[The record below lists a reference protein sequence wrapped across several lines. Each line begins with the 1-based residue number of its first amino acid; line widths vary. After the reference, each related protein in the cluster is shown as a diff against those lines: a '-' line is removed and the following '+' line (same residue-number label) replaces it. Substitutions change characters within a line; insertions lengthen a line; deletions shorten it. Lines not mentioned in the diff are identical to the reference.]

1 MRKIITLSILFLL
14 LSFLPISIFAE
25 SSNTTCIKD
34 EKIAELLTSSIS
46 EEELEIL
53 SDKSIYDVR
62 VQDVDIT
69 DKPILKVFNEHIM
82 SIAHLPLDD
91 IINTVSEKAEKERIS
106 IDYVVFG
113 EEPVRLRRADRTSTE
128 DPDDYV
134 ILLSSSLQET
144 PYITDIINMNSETKI
159 LNVSCKVESITV
171 FDKLFF
177 HKGALLYA
185 QTNKGIFVKYYA
197 DRVSEGIW
205 FAEEDFQKYSKA
217 YIEHLIA
224 TAYDEEGNP
233 LNGTSISLLDFIETK
248 YDGEAAVSNNDKK
261 DFSYLWIAIPVG
273 VVGILSVVAVVIFRK
288 KRLNKE
294 FKYL

>member
-1 MRKIITLSILFLL
+1 MKKAIFLIVLTML
-14 LSFLPISIFAE
+14 LIFTAIPVCAHSGE
-25 SSNTTCIKD
+25 TTCIKD
-34 EKIAELLTSSIS
+34 EKIAELLTNSIS

-159 LNVSCKVESITV
+159 LNVSCKVESFTV

-177 HKGALLYA
+177 HKGAMLYA
-185 QTNKGIFVKYYA
+185 KTNKGVFVKYYV
-197 DRVSEGIW
+197 DRASDGVW
-205 FAEEDFQKYSKA
+205 FKEEDFQKYSKA

-224 TAYDEEGNP
+224 TAYDEEGNA

-261 DFSYLWIAIPVG
+261 EASYLWIVIPVG
-273 VVGILSVVAVVIFRK
+273 VCALVLVAGVFVFKKRYLSVCKVD
-288 KRLNKE
+288 
-294 FKYL
+294 